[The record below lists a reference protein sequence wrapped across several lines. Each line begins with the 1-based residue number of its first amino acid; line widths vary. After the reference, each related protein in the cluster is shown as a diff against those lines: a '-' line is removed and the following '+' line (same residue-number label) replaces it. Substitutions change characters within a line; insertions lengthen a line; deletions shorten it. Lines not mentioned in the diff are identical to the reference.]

1 MWFTLT
7 KLRLVSVISI
17 VATGFAIPTAINA
30 ADTKK
35 NKPIKVYA
43 QTIEIDDRTGTALY
57 LGDVS
62 LTDGVLSIK
71 ADKIEAKF
79 VEGEIETFDA
89 YGKPITVDNR
99 PEEAE
104 QEMHATADRLKYY
117 VKSRKLDLFGNVTLL
132 QGESKLRCP
141 EMHYDLDARR
151 FRAKGNDA
159 QGRCFISIQP
169 KDRPDDGTE
178 ES

>member
-1 MWFTLT
+1 M
-7 KLRLVSVISI
+7 SVVSI
-17 VATGFAIPTAINA
+17 VATCFAVPDDISA

-35 NKPIKVYA
+35 SEPIKVYA

-79 VEGEIETFDA
+79 IEGEIETFHA
-89 YGKPITVDNR
+89 YGKPTTVDNR
-99 PEEAE
+99 PEEIE

-151 FRAKGNDA
+151 FLAKGNDA

-169 KDRPDDGTE
+169 KDRSDADTGG
-178 ES
+178 S

>member
-1 MWFTLT
+1 MSL
-7 KLRLVSVISI
+7 ISI
-17 VATGFAIPTAINA
+17 LATGFTIPTAIDA
-30 ADTKK
+30 ADVRK
-35 NKPIKVYA
+35 NEPIKVYA
-43 QTIEIDDRTGTALY
+43 QTIEIDDRNGTALY
-57 LGDVS
+57 RGDVS

-79 VEGEIETFDA
+79 VEGEIETFHA
-89 YGKPITVDNR
+89 YGKPIIVDNR

-117 VKSRKLDLFGNVTLL
+117 VKSRKLDLFGSVTLL

-151 FRAKGNDA
+151 FLAKGNDA

-169 KDRPDDGTE
+169 KDRSDNDAE

>member
-1 MWFTLT
+1 MWSTLT

-79 VEGEIETFDA
+79 VEGEIETLMLTA
-89 YGKPITVDNR
+89 SPLPSTIVLRRPNRRCTRPPID
-99 PEEAE
+99 
-104 QEMHATADRLKYY
+104 
-117 VKSRKLDLFGNVTLL
+117 
-132 QGESKLRCP
+132 
-141 EMHYDLDARR
+141 
-151 FRAKGNDA
+151 
-159 QGRCFISIQP
+159 
-169 KDRPDDGTE
+169 
-178 ES
+178 